1 MFTNKTFV
9 TKWASAFLFLTFLA
23 VGFSSC
29 EKDDDTPTTTII
41 VTCPGDVT
49 SGTNDVSIAI
59 PNVSGAVGNFT
70 LTNDVTNISDASGTY
85 ANGTTTVTY
94 TVTDD
99 TTGEVATCS
108 FDVTVDNG
116 LTIEEETIGGTAFN
130 KVTGSLTG
138 NYTMT
143 ADKSWLISGGIFVDA
158 GATLSIEAGTTI
170 YAADDGATAFLAVQR
185 GGKIMAE
192 GTSTAPIVLTSIKSL
207 DGIAGPGDWG
217 GVIINGYATTNIGEG
232 VGEGGTGTYG
242 CDGSNCND
250 ADNSGVIRYVRVEYA
265 GKILGTD
272 NELNGFSFNGVG
284 NGTTV
289 EYIQAFSGS
298 DDGIEFFGGTV
309 NVKYAV
315 SSGNEDDSFD
325 WTFGWS
331 GNGQFWVAHQFGVAG
346 DRGLEADNNGDDN
359 TASPYSNPTLSNITL
374 VGFDD
379 GDGSNTGM
387 RLREG
392 TKGKIYNAIVTGFPG
407 NGIRVSN
414 SDDDDASTVTTDNM
428 NNGELVVANSV
439 SAGNDTAWKDCDV
452 FENDATNTTLA
463 GMGGLNGYVGTIGE
477 NAKDPGTL
485 GVWFSPASFIG
496 AVRSTEDWTA
506 GWTKQ

>member
-1 MFTNKTFV
+1 MFTKHNFV
-9 TKWASAFLFLTFLA
+9 RNGVSAFLFLMFLA
-23 VGFSSC
+23 VSFSSC
-29 EKDDDTPTTTII
+29 EDDTPATNIAI
-41 VTCPGDVT
+41 TCPSDVT
-49 SGTNDVSIAI
+49 SGTNEVTIAI
-59 PNVSGAVGNFT
+59 PTVSGATGNFT
-70 LTNDVTNISDASGTY
+70 LTNNVTNNSDASGNY
-85 ANGTTTVTY
+85 PDGTTTVTY

-99 TTGEVATCS
+99 TTGETATCS

-116 LTIEEETIGGTAFN
+116 LTITDETVGGTTFS
-130 KVTGSLTG
+130 KVTGSLNG
-138 NYTMT
+138 SFTMT
-143 ADKSWLISGGIFVDA
+143 ADKSWLISGGILVNA
-158 GATLSIEAGTTI
+158 GATLSIEAGTTV
-170 YAADDGATAFLAVQR
+170 YAADDGATAFIAVQR

-192 GTSTAPIVLTSIKSL
+192 GTQNAPIVLTSIKDL
-207 DGIAGPGDWG
+207 DGISGPGDWG
-217 GVIINGYATTNIGEG
+217 GLIVNGYANTNIGEG

-284 NGTTV
+284 SGTTV
-289 EYIQAFSGS
+289 EYIQAYAGS

-331 GNGQFWVAHQFGVAG
+331 GKGQFWVAHQFGVAG

-359 TASPYSNPTLSNITL
+359 IATPYSNPLISNVTF

-379 GDGSNTGM
+379 GDASNTGM

-392 TKGKIYNAIVTGFPG
+392 TKGKIYNAIVTGFP
-407 NGIRVSN
+407 NHGIRVSN
-414 SDDDDASTVTTDNM
+414 SADDAASTVTTDNM
-428 NNGELVVANSV
+428 LNGELVVANSV
-439 SAGNDTAWKDCDV
+439 SAGNGTAWKDCET
-452 FENDATNTTLA
+452 FENDPTNTTLA
-463 GMGGLNGYVGTIGE
+463 GMGGLNGYVGTIADKA
-477 NAKDPGTL
+477 NDPTTL
-485 GVWFSPASFIG
+485 DDWFSAGSYIG